1 VDSASTNPL
10 VSEAKTTGIST
21 QHAIT
26 AIAAPIPA
34 RIAALAVDSPATSSA
49 TNAPSSPSHPTDIA
63 TWIVST
69 AARALRDSRGIVKI
83 VAAMAVTAA
92 PPSCQKTIFS

>member
-1 VDSASTNPL
+1 VDSASTSPL
-10 VSEAKTTGIST
+10 ASEAKTTGIST

-34 RIAALAVDSPATSSA
+34 RDSGLAVDSPVISSA

-63 TWIVST
+63 TWTVSK
-69 AARALRDSRGIVKI
+69 AARALRDSRGMVKI
-83 VAAMAVTAA
+83 VAVMAVKAA
-92 PPSCQKTIFS
+92 PQLPEDDLRV